1 MSNNMNK
8 QLFKQFLTNL
18 AKKPKRTDA
27 EIREAHLR
35 DNLGVTGRKKMKD
48 KELQKAGKVEKPSIL
63 SPSPSAP
70 PSQDAAQEDQ
80 SRRRRRS
87 SIEDILPG
95 ALLVFG
101 RRGNRGKSPQRQA
114 SPLPAVHPMQS
125 LLQRKGLTDKLT
137 NIAKKK

>member
-8 QLFKQFLTNL
+8 QLFKQFLTCL

-48 KELQKAGKVEKPSIL
+48 EELQKAGKLPSIL